1 MYSSNRPSFIM
12 SQQTQIKKLLEKGLV
27 ILNNVDD
34 PSNKIPKTT
43 EYIDEG
49 YRMLREAGTLI
60 ADINPDLNAMINF
73 VHANVD
79 QKDHC
84 KINHAFSGIAEWQ
97 C

>member
-1 MYSSNRPSFIM
+1 M
-12 SQQTQIKKLLEKGLV
+12 SQPNEINQLLKNGLR

-34 PSNKIPKTT
+34 PTNKIPKTI

-49 YRMLREAGTLI
+49 YIMLKKAGTLI
-60 ADINPDLNAMINF
+60 ADINPDLNAMIAY
-73 VHANVD
+73 VHDNVD